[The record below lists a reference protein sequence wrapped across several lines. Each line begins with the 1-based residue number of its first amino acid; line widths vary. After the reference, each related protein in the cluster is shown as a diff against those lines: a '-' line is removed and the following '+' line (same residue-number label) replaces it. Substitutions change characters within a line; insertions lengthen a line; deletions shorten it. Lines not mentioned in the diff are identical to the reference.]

1 MKAIFKYLRTL
12 TVLSLLL
19 SAALSAE
26 AAVPSLKVTL
36 ENGSAS
42 VYPLGAGTTIQFV
55 DGELVISDAG
65 HDVKIPIDHLLKW
78 EYVNPA
84 GVSDVSTSAVTIFFE
99 GTVLHVSG
107 LAAGRSIEV
116 YAADGTQ
123 VFSAT
128 STGSEI
134 GIPTD
139 SWTAGVYMVKHSGTI
154 TKVVKR

>member
-1 MKAIFKYLRTL
+1 MKAIFKCLRTF
-12 TVLSLLL
+12 TVLPLLL
-19 SAALSAE
+19 SAALSAD

-42 VYPLGAGTTIQFV
+42 VYPLGAGTTMQFAG
-55 DGELVISDAG
+55 GELVISDAG
-65 HDVKIPIDHLLKW
+65 HDVKIPIDNLLKW
-78 EYVNPA
+78 EYVDPA
-84 GVSDVSTSAVTIFFE
+84 GVSDVSTSAVTVFFE

-107 LAAGRSIEV
+107 LAAGKSIEA

-139 SWTAGVYMVKHSGTI
+139 SWTAGVYMVKHSGTV